1 MALMHPLRSLFKFR
15 FWLLLGLAAV
25 AAIALYAFNLQG
37 TLHAGWLWLLGLGSS
52 DPLAF
57 ILFFNLATLL
67 CVPASLLAIRAGFV
81 FGLGWGS
88 LYVLIAAII
97 GATLAFLMG
106 RHLAHQWVWC
116 KVEHNVRFYAIA
128 QSVAHEGWKIV
139 LLTRLSP
146 LFPFNLTNYAF
157 GVTQISLRNYVL
169 GSLGILPGT
178 VLYTYMGSLAN
189 ELSMTE
195 LSDAS
200 MPLGIQM
207 AQWGMRLIGL
217 AATVAITLY
226 TSRVAKKALNQRVAA
241 VAPQGSPLQK

>member
-1 MALMHPLRSLFKFR
+1 MVPMHPLRSLLKLR

-25 AAIALYAFNLQG
+25 AVIALYAFNLQG
-37 TLHAGWLWLLGLGSS
+37 MLHAGWLWLMGLGSS
-52 DPLAF
+52 DPLTF

-88 LYVLIAAII
+88 LYVLVAAII

-106 RHLAHQWVWC
+106 RHLAHQWVWR
-116 KVEHNVRFYAIA
+116 KIEHNVRFYAIA

-157 GVTQISLRNYVL
+157 GVTQISLKNYIV

-178 VLYTYMGSLAN
+178 VLYTYMGALAN

-195 LSDAS
+195 FSSTS
-200 MPLGIQM
+200 MPLGIQI
-207 AQWGMRLIGL
+207 AQWGMRLTGL
-217 AATVAITLY
+217 AATVLVTLY
-226 TSRVAKKALNQRVAA
+226 INRVAKRALNQRVAA
-241 VAPQGSPLQK
+241 VPSQGSPLQE